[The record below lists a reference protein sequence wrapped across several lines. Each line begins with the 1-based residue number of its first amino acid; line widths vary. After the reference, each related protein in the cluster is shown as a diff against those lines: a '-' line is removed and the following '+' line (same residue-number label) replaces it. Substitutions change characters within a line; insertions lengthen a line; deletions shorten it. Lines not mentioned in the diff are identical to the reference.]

1 MVRPPPP
8 HTVPMSDASSAS
20 PAAASADKRAVFRKR
35 SISTI
40 SLWSAVIVT
49 LAVGWAPGVLLFIAL
64 ISLAG
69 LYEFYRMLECGGL
82 ACDRKAGMVLGTI
95 FFAAG
100 LPLLATFGPVHSY
113 EFELGFLS
121 CSLLAIGIRQL
132 AVAEAPHPGSVSS
145 IANTFLGLLYVA
157 WLMNFLAKIFYLAP
171 QPHVPGGPNGIFYV
185 FYLLVVTKF
194 SDMGAYLLGSAIG
207 KHKMIPRI
215 SPGKTWEGFVGAL
228 AASVLGSVVLLL
240 LFPAALK
247 PITMLHAVVLGLV
260 LSLAAVLGD
269 LMESL
274 IKRGACIKDSGALL
288 PGIGGVLD
296 LLDSV
301 LFTAPLFYL
310 YLRFTIA

>member
-1 MVRPPPP
+1 M
-8 HTVPMSDASSAS
+8 SAS
-20 PAAASADKRAVFRKR
+20 VPAPAPSPASDKRETFRKR

-40 SLWSAVIVT
+40 CLWTAVIAT
-49 LAVGWAPGVLLFIAL
+49 LAIGWAPGVLLFLAL

-82 ACDRKAGMVLGTI
+82 ACDRKAGMVLGCL
-95 FFAAG
+95 FFALG
-100 LPLLATFGPVHSY
+100 MPLLAAFGPVYSY
-113 EFELGFLS
+113 EFELAFLS

-132 AVAEAPHPGSVSS
+132 AVAEAPHPGSVAS

-171 QPHVPGGPNGIFYV
+171 QPHVAGGPNGVFYV

-207 KHKMIPRI
+207 RHKMIPRI
-215 SPGKTWEGFVGAL
+215 SPGKTWEGFAGAL
-228 AASVLGSVVLLL
+228 AASVLASVVLVVC
-240 LFPAALK
+240 FPAALK
-247 PITMLHAVVLGLV
+247 PISLFDSIWLGLL

>member
-1 MVRPPPP
+1 
-8 HTVPMSDASSAS
+8 MSDSTSAPAAS
-20 PAAASADKRAVFRKR
+20 PGSDKRAVFRKR

-40 SLWSAVIVT
+40 SLWSAVILT
-49 LAVGWAPGVLLFIAL
+49 LAVGWAPGVLLFLAL

-82 ACDRKAGMVLGTI
+82 ACDRKAGMVLGVL
-95 FFAAG
+95 FFAVG
-100 LPLLATFGPVHSY
+100 MPLLATFGPVYSY

-132 AVAEAPHPGSVSS
+132 AVAEAPNPGSVAS
-145 IANTFLGLLYVA
+145 IAHTFLGLLYVA

-171 QPHVPGGPNGIFYV
+171 QPAIAGAPNGLLYI

-215 SPGKTWEGFVGAL
+215 SPGKTWEGFAGAL
-228 AASVLGSVVLLL
+228 LASVIGSVILIL
-240 LFPAALK
+240 LFPVGLK
-247 PITMLHAVVLGLV
+247 PITLLHAVGLGFV
-260 LSLAAVLGD
+260 LSIAAVLGD

>member
-1 MVRPPPP
+1 
-8 HTVPMSDASSAS
+8 MSDLVSAPAPS
-20 PAAASADKRAVFRKR
+20 PSTDKRETFRKR
-35 SISTI
+35 SVSTI
-40 SLWSAVIVT
+40 CLWTAVIVT
-49 LAVGWAPGVLLFIAL
+49 LAIGWAPGVLLFLAL

-82 ACDRKAGMVLGTI
+82 ACDRKAGMTLGVI

-100 LPLLATFGPVHSY
+100 MPLLAKFGPVYSY

-121 CSLLAIGIRQL
+121 CALLAIGIRQL
-132 AVAEAPHPGSVSS
+132 AVAEAPHPGSVAS
-145 IANTFLGLLYVA
+145 IAHTFLGLLYVA

-171 QPHVPGGPNGIFYV
+171 QPPVAGGPSGVFYV

-215 SPGKTWEGFVGAL
+215 SPGKTWEGFAGAL
-228 AASVLGSVVLLL
+228 LASVIASVVLVACW
-240 LFPAALK
+240 PAALK
-247 PITMLHAVVLGLV
+247 PITLLHSIGLGLV

-301 LFTAPLFYL
+301 LFTAPLFYI